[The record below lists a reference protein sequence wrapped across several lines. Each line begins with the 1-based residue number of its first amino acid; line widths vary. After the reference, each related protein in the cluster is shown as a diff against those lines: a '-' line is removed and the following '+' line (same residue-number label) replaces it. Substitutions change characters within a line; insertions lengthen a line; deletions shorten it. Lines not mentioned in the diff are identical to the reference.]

1 MRGAM
6 TIRTRQKIL
15 RAHAIYLGASAMA
28 ALLLLDLPQV
38 LLGLGPQ
45 SRIVS
50 DRPYVAVGFV
60 EAHGLAF
67 VLSLFLWRATGDRFS
82 HLAGAGAA
90 ALLGTANLV
99 FWDIFPAIDSLAM
112 GYVTTSLHWT
122 FAAAQSLAILA
133 ARAKQPA

>member
-1 MRGAM
+1 M
-6 TIRTRQKIL
+6 TTQTRQTIL
-15 RAHAIYLGASAMA
+15 RANAIYLCASAVA
-28 ALLLLDLPQV
+28 AILVLDLPQV
-38 LLGLGPQ
+38 MFGVGPQ

-60 EAHGLAF
+60 EAHGLA
-67 VLSLFLWRATGDRFS
+67 LILGLFLWRAATDRFS
-82 HLAGAGAA
+82 HFAGAGAA

-122 FAAAQSLAILA
+122 FAVVQFTAAVAPRSVPGL
-133 ARAKQPA
+133 

>member
-1 MRGAM
+1 M
-6 TIRTRQKIL
+6 TTRMHQRIL
-15 RAHAIYLGASAMA
+15 RANAVYLGASAVA
-28 ALLLLDLPQV
+28 ALLFLDLPQV
-38 LLGLGPQ
+38 LFGLGPQ

-67 VLSLFLWRATGDRFS
+67 VLSLFLWRAIGDRFS

-112 GYVTTSLHWT
+112 GYVSTSLHWT
-122 FAAAQSLAILA
+122 FAAAQSLAILTLREKR
-133 ARAKQPA
+133 RA

>member
-1 MRGAM
+1 M
-6 TIRTRQKIL
+6 TMRTRRTIL
-15 RAHAIYLGASAMA
+15 RANAIYLGASAVA

-60 EAHGLAF
+60 EAHGLA
-67 VLSLFLWRATGDRFS
+67 LILALLLWRATSDRFS
-82 HLAGAGAA
+82 HLVGAGAA

-99 FWDIFPAIDSLAM
+99 FWGIFPAIDSLAM
-112 GYVTTSLHWT
+112 GYVSTSLHWT
-122 FAAAQSLAILA
+122 FAAAQSLAILTLREKV
-133 ARAKQPA
+133 RA